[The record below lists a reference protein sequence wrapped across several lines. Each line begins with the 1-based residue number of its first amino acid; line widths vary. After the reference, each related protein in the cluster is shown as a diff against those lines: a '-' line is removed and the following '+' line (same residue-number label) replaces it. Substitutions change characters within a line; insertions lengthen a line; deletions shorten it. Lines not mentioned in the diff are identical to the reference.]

1 MSFQSC
7 AWVTCYKLCSCSRG
21 QMFEKTTLNLS
32 CHIYYVLWTNFL
44 LPNFAAL
51 HLRDNN
57 TTWHIGMIK
66 NYETYI
72 RGGGLKISCKIKYRN
87 KTKEVLEV
95 ISILAYLIHK
105 LVNFQA
111 YMFECLHTCIRAYL
125 LNWLHAYLHIFAFFT
140 FLLLFLGW
148 WVNILGMEGDHLC
161 QLSPGFNFVS

>member
-87 KTKEVLEV
+87 KTKEVLQV
-95 ISILAYLIHK
+95 ISILAYFHTYTCKLACLYAWRLAYVPTCLQTCLLIS
-105 LVNFQA
+105 
-111 YMFECLHTCIRAYL
+111 CILAL
-125 LNWLHAYLHIFAFFT
+125 FHIF
-140 FLLLFLGW
+140 LLFCFCTWVGGW
-148 WVNILGMEGDHLC
+148 T
-161 QLSPGFNFVS
+161 S